1 VAAGTTTAIPYDHAS
16 LLRTVEDGLGLGALS
31 ASSQT
36 QTIFQ
41 DSAGHLN
48 NAGSP
53 LEHAMSSLFSP
64 A

>member
-1 VAAGTTTAIPYDHAS
+1 
-16 LLRTVEDGLGLGALS
+16 VEDGLGLGALS